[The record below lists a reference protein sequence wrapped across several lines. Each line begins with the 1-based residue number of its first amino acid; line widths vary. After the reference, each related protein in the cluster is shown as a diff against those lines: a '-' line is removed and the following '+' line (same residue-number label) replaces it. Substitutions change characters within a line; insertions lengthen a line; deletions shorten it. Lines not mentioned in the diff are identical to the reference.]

1 MLIRKKLP
9 RAHGLDEPILHAD
22 HARPVTRRDFVSSG
36 LMTGPAIIAATGVLG
51 MLARA
56 GRVDAQTAEQLS
68 ERMLTLRN
76 ANNCNILDGA
86 GKIPFICFDLAGGA
100 NLNGSEMLIG
110 NRGGQLDFL
119 STAGY
124 ARLGLPGDMVPNAPN
139 AAAGT
144 NSFIN
149 QAFGAAWHS
158 DGAILRG
165 MLERTSP
172 TTQAFTNGCAIAARS
187 ENDTGNNPHNPMYGI
202 LKAGAG
208 GELLNLIGSQASD
221 SGGNSVAPMSMIDP
235 QNRPTKVDRASDVTG
250 LVDTGELGR
259 MLPRR
264 DVNAVLEAMTALSG
278 GTGNGND
285 PNPGGTL
292 HEEFAPG
299 SRLARVD
306 YGVARAPEIQRNVRC
321 AYVRSADLANK
332 FADASALNPALDT
345 DIVDPTNTRA
355 SGIFSKAEY
364 DGDGE
369 FRKTAA
375 IMKMVISGYAAA
387 GTITMGGYDYHDGT
401 RATGEVRNLRAGRC
415 IGAVLEYAARRGKP
429 VMIYVFSDGSLNA
442 MNTIDNSA
450 NGRGKFSW
458 QGDNQSVANSFFLVY
473 SPVRRPMPINP
484 DPANADGLGKQIGYY
499 RPDGSVETASHPG
512 ANAVNLLVETVV
524 LNYMALHNEAGLF
537 TSVFPTQGLGGLDMR
552 NSLTAFEPICNGTIT
567 SLI

>member
-22 HARPVTRRDFVSSG
+22 HARPVTRRDFVASG
-36 LMTGPAIIAATGVLG
+36 LITGPAVIAATGVLG
-51 MLARA
+51 LLANPRTARA
-56 GRVDAQTAEQLS
+56 QLS
-68 ERMLTLRN
+68 TKMQILRGSD
-76 ANNCNILDGA
+76 NCNVLDGA
-86 GKIPFICFDLAGGA
+86 LKIPFICFDLAGGA
-100 NLNGSEMLIG
+100 NLNGSEILIG

-144 NSFIN
+144 NFVN

-221 SGGNSVAPMSMIDP
+221 SGGNSLAPMSMIDL

-250 LVDTGELGR
+250 LVDTGELATL
-259 MLPRR
+259 LPQS

-278 GTGNGND
+278 GTGSG
-285 PNPGGTL
+285 NPG
-292 HEEFAPG
+292 PQPIDPQ

-306 YGVARAPEIQRNVRC
+306 FGVSRAAEIQRNVRC
-321 AYVRSADLANK
+321 GYVRSADLAQK
-332 FADASALNPALDT
+332 FSSPAALNPGLDP
-345 DIVDPTNTRA
+345 DIVDPTATRA
-355 SGIFSKAEY
+355 GGIFSRAEY

-375 IMKMVISGYAAA
+375 IMKMVIEGYAAA

-415 IGAVLEYAARRGKP
+415 IGAVLEYAARKGKP
-429 VMIYVFSDGSLNA
+429 VMVYVFSDGSLNA
-442 MNTIDNSA
+442 MSTIDNSA

-473 SPVRRPMPINP
+473 NPGRRPMPITP
-484 DPANADGLGKQIGYY
+484 DPSNPDGLGKQIGYY
-499 RPDGSVETASHPG
+499 RADGSVETSSHPG

-524 LNYMALHNEAGLF
+524 LNYMALHGEAGRF
-537 TSVFPTQGLGGLDMR
+537 TGAGGVFPTQGLGGPDMR
-552 NSLTAFEPICNGTIT
+552 NGLIAFSPICNGIIT
-567 SLI
+567 SPV